1 MIDKRL
7 SVCLNTYMVKVKTT
21 LNLNLTRYDQRLINA
36 MSALGDKTRYK
47 IFKLIL
53 ENKELCVSEIADRL
67 NISVPAV
74 SQHFRTFE
82 LIGLVDKDRIGQKI
96 CYKLK
101 LDDPI
106 VTMLVNNVRQS

>member
-1 MIDKRL
+1 MDNVKNKVRL
-7 SVCLNTYMVKVKTT
+7 TKV
-21 LNLNLTRYDQRLINA
+21 DERLINA

-53 ENKELCVSEIADRL
+53 ENNELCVTEIAEYL
-67 NISVPAV
+67 HISVPAV

-82 LIGLVDKDRIGQKI
+82 LIGLVDKDRVGQKI

-101 LDDPI
+101 MGDPL
-106 VTMLVNNVRQS
+106 VVQLVNNVRSK

>member
-1 MIDKRL
+1 
-7 SVCLNTYMVKVKTT
+7 MVKVKTT
-21 LNLNLTRYDQRLINA
+21 LNLTRHDQRLINA

-53 ENKELCVSEIADRL
+53 DNNELCVSEIAELL

-106 VTMLVNNVRQS
+106 VTILVNNVRQSNE

>member
-1 MIDKRL
+1 
-7 SVCLNTYMVKVKTT
+7 
-21 LNLNLTRYDQRLINA
+21 

-53 ENKELCVSEIADRL
+53 DNNELCVSEIAELL

-106 VTMLVNNVRQS
+106 VTILVNNVRQSNE